1 MDTQGQKEKTLGE
14 TIPLNESPV
23 GTCGVADCN
32 TLIREVEDVMVSKP
46 DISYNVLCIHGAA
59 PIDETS
65 LRILKIVIDTVLSR
79 KQNLSIK
86 FVSHEEFN
94 NENLAASRDNQLS
107 SFHQKYGRINDM
119 MMVET
124 DPSLLSR
131 MKGLHAGFAELSFP
145 EGAADENNK

>member
-23 GTCGVADCN
+23 DTCGVADCN
-32 TLIREVEDVMVSKP
+32 TLIREVEDIIIPKP
-46 DISYNVLCIHGAA
+46 DISYNVLCIHGAD

-65 LRILKIVIDTVLSR
+65 MRILKIITDTVLSR
-79 KQNLSIK
+79 KQNLSVK

-94 NENLAASRDNQLS
+94 NDYITASRDNQLS

-145 EGAADENNK
+145 EVSAGENNK